1 MHKLGDS
8 SLLLHFV
15 QDKSQ
20 NDGLNNYKTFSFEI
34 MNTIDLILFILIGAV
49 GFVLGMLINQLIN
62 NWTNK
67 DQPIK
72 PEAKQDVLLTI
83 SRNPKS
89 GQLMVSVAGKKA
101 TRSDRLTK
109 KEQETTQDLITE
121 LNAHLRSTNLPK
133 IEKRDL
139 SINKEKPGAETMDE
153 SISKPSLNPVTAL
166 VRALQADVKKSELP
180 TISIVTQI
188 NDILQEDLRNA
199 PHIHDP
205 VCLMEWPGKGMIVMV
220 GLEKYDTVDDVPD
233 EDIQDIIHGAVK
245 KWENKTMKEQ
255 T

>member
-1 MHKLGDS
+1 MGIFL
-8 SLLLHFV
+8 
-15 QDKSQ
+15 
-20 NDGLNNYKTFSFEI
+20 T

-62 NWTNK
+62 TWTNK
-67 DQPIK
+67 NQRARTDT
-72 PEAKQDVLLTI
+72 KQNVLFTL

-89 GQLMVSVAGKKA
+89 GQLMVSVAEAEA
-101 TRSDRLTK
+101 THTDRLTK
-109 KEQETTQDLITE
+109 KEQETTLDLIHE
-121 LNAHLRSTNLPK
+121 LYEHLRSTNRSK
-133 IEKRDL
+133 VAISGL
-139 SINKEKPGAETMDE
+139 SIEKEKPGAETTDK

-188 NDILQEDLRNA
+188 NDILQEELRNA
-199 PHIHDP
+199 PNIHEP

-233 EDIQDIIHGAVK
+233 KEIQDIIHGAVK
-245 KWENKTMKEQ
+245 KWENKGLNKQ
-255 T
+255 K